1 MNRDEILQRSRAEK
15 EDEGNTFLENRGR
28 RFGVVG
34 FCAMYILLV
43 VFNFATGQSSYAL
56 HALFWGYTAL
66 DAWGKYRPSR
76 RKVFLTTAVMAGF
89 ASLCFLTCHVLEV
102 LRCERSPFTRW
113 PALCCWRSGPPLPW
127 PAPGQHLSQWSGSAH
142 CAP

>member
-34 FCAMYILLV
+34 FCTMYILLV

-66 DAWGKYRPSR
+66 DGSSLNATPLLRDESKLLVALLMFVGRVGLITLMLGIVKQKKNTKYRYPSDDIIIN
-76 RKVFLTTAVMAGF
+76 
-89 ASLCFLTCHVLEV
+89 
-102 LRCERSPFTRW
+102 
-113 PALCCWRSGPPLPW
+113 
-127 PAPGQHLSQWSGSAH
+127 
-142 CAP
+142 

>member
-43 VFNFATGQSSYAL
+43 VFNFATG
-56 HALFWGYTAL
+56 
-66 DAWGKYRPSR
+66 
-76 RKVFLTTAVMAGF
+76 
-89 ASLCFLTCHVLEV
+89 
-102 LRCERSPFTRW
+102 
-113 PALCCWRSGPPLPW
+113 
-127 PAPGQHLSQWSGSAH
+127 
-142 CAP
+142 